1 MNIVA
6 WILFVFLVGYVFYA
20 VEETVKEA
28 RKPKGNI
35 GQTAR
40 ISIGL
45 LALLAAFLLVV
56 DQSGA
61 KNINSLQKTNVDLRN
76 RISQGF
82 VQRIQV
88 APLHMAQCKDLSYTA
103 LEGSDKFCSTRG
115 GILRANP

>member
-6 WILFVFLVGYVFYA
+6 WILFIFLAGYVFYA

-28 RKPKGNI
+28 RKPDAKL

-45 LALLAAFLLVV
+45 LVVLAAFLLVV
-56 DQSGA
+56 DQVGA

-103 LEGSDKFCSTRG
+103 LEGSEKFCSTRG
-115 GILRANP
+115 GILRSNP